1 MHARIRVIIFAL
13 GTSTAL
19 LAGCDST
26 TAPVIPTG
34 TLSFASPAGGET
46 FLVGDTV
53 TIAWTCTD
61 CTNIPTGDY
70 IQVYAYDGVNGYL
83 VADQGQMSDSV
94 SWVVGSSFESVEL
107 LPGTYQ
113 MIAQDADQI
122 FITDSRFFQ
131 LAAGS

>member
-46 FLVGDTV
+46 FLVG
-53 TIAWTCTD
+53 
-61 CTNIPTGDY
+61 P
-70 IQVYAYDGVNGYL
+70 
-83 VADQGQMSDSV
+83 
-94 SWVVGSSFESVEL
+94 
-107 LPGTYQ
+107 
-113 MIAQDADQI
+113 
-122 FITDSRFFQ
+122 R
-131 LAAGS
+131 LAV

>member
-13 GTSTAL
+13 ATSTAL

-26 TAPVIPTG
+26 TAPVLPTG
-34 TLSFASPAGGET
+34 TLSFAIPAGGET

-61 CTNIPTGDY
+61 CSNIPTGDY

-83 VADQGQMSDSV
+83 IADQGQMSDSV
-94 SWVVGSSFESVEL
+94 SWVVGSSFESIEL

-113 MIAQDADQI
+113 LVAQDPQQYFIAQ
-122 FITDSRFFQ
+122 SRFFE
-131 LAAGS
+131 LTAGS

>member
-1 MHARIRVIIFAL
+1 M
-13 GTSTAL
+13 
-19 LAGCDST
+19 
-26 TAPVIPTG
+26 P
-34 TLSFASPAGGET
+34 SPG
-46 FLVGDTV
+46 
-53 TIAWTCTD
+53 TCTD